1 MKLKQ
6 LAPVVLR
13 IGLALVFI
21 WFGTQQL
28 LDVKMWVGLVP
39 DFVISISH
47 VSATTLVHFN
57 GAFEI
62 VFGLAL
68 LVGISTRVTA
78 FLLALHIIDIM
89 FVVGYGP
96 IGVRDFGLSV
106 ATVAIFLNGADFFTL
121 DRLLAPKTREMPNQ
135 VIS

>member
-1 MKLKQ
+1 MKLK
-6 LAPVVLR
+6 LFAPVVLR
-13 IGLALVFI
+13 IGLSLVFI
-21 WFGTQQL
+21 WFGSQQL
-28 LDVKMWVGLVP
+28 LNTKMWIGLIP
-39 DFVISISH
+39 QSVISISH
-47 VSATTLVHFN
+47 LSATTLVHFN

-68 LVGISTRVTA
+68 LIGISTRVVA

-106 ATVAIFLNGADFFTL
+106 ATVAIFLNGADFFTV
-121 DRLLAPKTREMPNQ
+121 DRFLASKAPVVPNQ